1 MKRLTAEWV
10 RKADED
16 FLAARTLARQSAPLH
31 DAVSFHCQQCAEKYL
46 KALLQESGA
55 PVPRTHELV
64 ALHSLVAPHYQI
76 RGLLRGLKFL
86 TDFAVEFR
94 YPPVRAT
101 KRQATAALR
110 WASKVRDACGG
121 LLAL

>member
-1 MKRLTAEWV
+1 MKRLTKEWEKAE
-10 RKADED
+10 ADYRS
-16 FLAARTLARQSAPLH
+16 ANVLAREKLPLH
-31 DAVSFHCQQCAEKYL
+31 DAVCFHCQQCAEKYL

-64 ALHSLVAPHYQI
+64 TLLSLVTTHYP
-76 RGLLRGLKFL
+76 LRGIRRGVKFL

-101 KRQATAALR
+101 KRQAIAALR
-110 WASKVRDACGG
+110 WATKLRDGCRAQ
-121 LLAL
+121 LNV